1 MVPDLNTTIPLA
13 AFLGYWI
20 VIGICPPWP
29 PWPWPR
35 PWPIPWPFPWPPPPP
50 PWFLAVGIVG
60 AVLGGWGFTSLLG
73 GLDAVTTRLDFVL
86 TGAFA
91 LAGAA
96 ALRQLTAVVAGGGA
110 RGAPAGPAGPA
121 DLQR

>member
-13 AFLGYWI
+13 AFLGYWFI
-20 VIGICPPWP
+20 IGICPPWP
-29 PWPWPR
+29 PWPR
-35 PWPIPWPFPWPPPPP
+35 PWPIPWPPPPP
-50 PWFLAVGIVG
+50 PWFLAVGVVG

-96 ALRQLTAVVAGGGA
+96 ALRQITAVVAGGGA
-110 RGAPAGPAGPA
+110 RGAAADPAGPANI
-121 DLQR
+121 QR